1 MNVFLDLGT
10 HYGEGLENFCNLYN
24 IDETWIVH
32 TFEAN
37 PITYDEFV
45 KKYNKRKWVRHHN
58 KAIGITNGFVILN
71 IETLTDGIQTGEGS
85 STVNIDKW
93 NPWNLRERGAFKNQI
108 EVESIDFSKFVI
120 DNFNDRDYILCKMDI
135 EGSEYDVLEKMIFD
149 NSIDYIDHIIIEWH
163 SNFFDN
169 SSEMMERQI
178 KIQKILTDRNI
189 KVENWK

>member
-108 EVESIDFSKFVI
+108 EVESIDF
-120 DNFNDRDYILCKMDI
+120 DCDGDA
-135 EGSEYDVLEKMIFD
+135 VLLKVNQTGAACHTGQKSCFH
-149 NSIDYIDHIIIEWH
+149 NA
-163 SNFFDN
+163 
-169 SSEMMERQI
+169 I
-178 KIQKILTDRNI
+178 K
-189 KVENWK
+189 